1 MSVNLISLAS
11 QYLTP
16 EILAKISSMLGVDRS
31 VIGKACSAAIP
42 ALFGQFASLASAP
55 DGARRLY
62 DAVSQQNTSILGN
75 LSHAIGGPA
84 QGAAEGG
91 LSSLRSLL
99 GGSSFSTLAGALGR
113 FAGFPQSSA
122 SSLLGM
128 LAPIPLAIL
137 GKQATEQGLNPS
149 GLTDLLATQK
159 DHIAAAM
166 PSGFRDMLQQ
176 SGVDQGA
183 RIFPRPSGFDAGRVQ
198 PSSRN
203 AWAWVIL
210 PLIAA
215 GLIGWWLI
223 GNRAPNVAEQPKREK
238 AQIQE
243 TAAVGGVDLKSSA
256 QRTLDNVSTTLKDIK
271 DEISAKSALPKLES
285 EGSEL
290 DNVIRLSGQLPDAG
304 KKAVAGVVSAAQPAT
319 TQLFDKVLA
328 IPGVKEVA
336 KPQID
341 SLRAKLNTL
350 SKEQARL

>member
-16 EILAKISSMLGVDRS
+16 DILAKIGSMLGVDKS

-42 ALFGQFASLASAP
+42 ALFGHFAKLSSTP

-62 DAVSQQNTSILGN
+62 DAVNQQNTDILGN
-75 LSHAIGGPA
+75 LSRAIGGSA

-91 LSSLRSLL
+91 VSSLRSLL
-99 GGSSFSTLAGALGR
+99 GGSALPSLTGALGR

-128 LAPIPLAIL
+128 LAPIAMAIL
-137 GKQATEQGLNPS
+137 GKQSAEQGLNPA
-149 GLTDLLATQK
+149 GLTDLLAAQK

-166 PSGFRDMLQQ
+166 PSGFKDMLQQ
-176 SGVDQGA
+176 SGANQGA
-183 RIFPRPSGFDAGRVQ
+183 RVSQRPSGFDAGRVQ
-198 PSSRN
+198 PSPQRS
-203 AWAWVIL
+203 WAWVIL

-215 GLIGWWLI
+215 GLIGWWLV
-223 GNRAPNVAEQPKREK
+223 GNRTQNVAGK
-238 AQIQE
+238 AVPEGAQTKE
-243 TAAVGGVDLKSSA
+243 SAAVGGVDLKSTT
-256 QRTLDNVSTTLKDIK
+256 QRTLDNVNTTLKDIK
-271 DEISAKSALPKLES
+271 DEHSAQTALPKLES
-285 EGSEL
+285 AGTEL
-290 DNVIRLSGQLPDAG
+290 DKVVRLSDQLPDAG
-304 KKAVAGVVSAAQPAT
+304 KKAVAGVVSAAEPAT
-319 TQLFDKVLA
+319 SQLFDKVLA

-350 SKEQARL
+350 SKERARL